1 MLSRFLICVYL
12 CSSVANSDLLI
23 RNATIIDVSA
33 GTATPQRFI
42 LIHNSQIAAIGPSV
56 HAPKATRIIDASG
69 KFVIPGL
76 WDMHVHLTARN
87 QLPAYPLHGVTGVR
101 DMGSDYD
108 RVNLWRG
115 EIEKGSLIGP
125 HIETCGPPLDGVPSG
140 DLKLPVR
147 VVRTPEEA
155 RTVFNQLDDESVD
168 FIGILPQLPR
178 DAYFALLERARKY
191 YSAVA
196 GDVPAGVSALEAVE
210 ARQKSIDHMSGI
222 LLACS
227 TEEKRLRQAY
237 VQALERGDRDALD
250 DLQTAAIETY
260 DPQKADTL
268 FRRMALFETRSV
280 PTLGEPHEKLLEMQR
295 AGVIILAG
303 TDGGKPGESLHEELE
318 LLVAAG
324 LTPAQA
330 LRSATL
336 EPAKYLNAAGSIG
349 TVEEGKAADLVILDA
364 DPLANI
370 RNTRRIAG
378 VVLAGKY
385 FNRRSLTLAVLKEVL
400 PNRDREGVGACAPS
414 VSAGTTLRYGA
425 PSVSAGTSSM
435 IGTNGP
441 SDPVQ

>member
-23 RNATIIDVSA
+23 RNATIIDVA
-33 GTATPQRFI
+33 TGRGTPQRSI
-42 LIHNSQIAAIGPSV
+42 LIHNSQIAAIGPSI
-56 HAPKATRIIDASG
+56 HALKATRIIDASG

-87 QLPAYPLHGVTGVR
+87 QLPAYPLHGITGVR

-140 DLKLPVR
+140 NPKLAVR
-147 VVRTPEEA
+147 VVHTPEEA

-178 DAYFALLERARKY
+178 DAYFALVERARKY

-196 GDVPAGVSALEAVE
+196 GDVPATVSALEAVE

-227 TEEKRLRQAY
+227 SEEKRLRKAY
-237 VQALERGDRDALD
+237 VEAIEQHDSDALEDF
-250 DLQTAAIETY
+250 QTAALETFNA
-260 DPQKADTL
+260 QKAETL
-268 FRRMALFETRSV
+268 FQRMALFETRSV
-280 PTLGEPHEKLLEMQR
+280 PTLAGSHEKLATLVLEMQR
-295 AGVIILAG
+295 AGVAILAG
-303 TDGGKPGESLHEELE
+303 SDGGKPGESLHQELE

-364 DPLANI
+364 DPLADI
-370 RNTRRIAG
+370 RNTRKIAG

-385 FNRRSLTLAVLKEVL
+385 FNRTTVKKYQQPVAYARGSE
-400 PNRDREGVGACAPS
+400 RGVTEP
-414 VSAGTTLRYGA
+414 R
-425 PSVSAGTSSM
+425 P
-435 IGTNGP
+435 
-441 SDPVQ
+441 

>member
-23 RNATIIDVSA
+23 RNATIIDVA
-33 GTATPQRFI
+33 TGRGTPQRSI

-87 QLPAYPLHGVTGVR
+87 QLPAYPLHGITGVR

-140 DLKLPVR
+140 NPKLAVR
-147 VVRTPEEA
+147 VVHTPEEA

-178 DAYFALLERARKY
+178 DAYFALVERARKY

-196 GDVPAGVSALEAVE
+196 GDVPATVSALEAVE

-227 TEEKRLRQAY
+227 SEEKRLRKAY
-237 VQALERGDRDALD
+237 VEAIEQHDSDALEDF
-250 DLQTAAIETY
+250 QTAALETFNA
-260 DPQKADTL
+260 QKAETL
-268 FRRMALFETRSV
+268 FQRMALFETRSV
-280 PTLGEPHEKLLEMQR
+280 PTLAGSHEKLATLVLEMQR
-295 AGVIILAG
+295 AGVAILAG
-303 TDGGKPGESLHEELE
+303 SDGGKPGESLHQELE

-364 DPLANI
+364 DPLADI
-370 RNTRRIAG
+370 RNTRKIAG

-385 FNRRSLTLAVLKEVL
+385 FNRTTVKKYQQPVAYARGSE
-400 PNRDREGVGACAPS
+400 RGVTEP
-414 VSAGTTLRYGA
+414 R
-425 PSVSAGTSSM
+425 P
-435 IGTNGP
+435 
-441 SDPVQ
+441 

>member
-227 TEEKRLRQAY
+227 SEEKRLRKAY
-237 VQALERGDRDALD
+237 VEAIEQHDSDALEDF
-250 DLQTAAIETY
+250 QTAALETFNA
-260 DPQKADTL
+260 QKAETL
-268 FRRMALFETRSV
+268 FQRMALFETRSV
-280 PTLGEPHEKLLEMQR
+280 PTLAGSHEKLATLVLEMQR
-295 AGVIILAG
+295 AGVAILAG
-303 TDGGKPGESLHEELE
+303 SDGGKPGESLHQELE
-318 LLVAAG
+318 ALVAAG

-400 PNRDREGVGACAPS
+400 PNRDREGVPMGLLAHQ
-414 VSAGTTLRYGA
+414 R
-425 PSVSAGTSSM
+425 
-435 IGTNGP
+435 
-441 SDPVQ
+441 

>member
-115 EIEKGSLIGP
+115 EIEKGSLVGP

-227 TEEKRLRQAY
+227 SEEKRLRKAY
-237 VQALERGDRDALD
+237 VEAIEQHDSDALEDF
-250 DLQTAAIETY
+250 QTAALETFNA
-260 DPQKADTL
+260 QKAETL
-268 FRRMALFETRSV
+268 FQRMALFETRSV
-280 PTLGEPHEKLLEMQR
+280 PTLAGSHEKLATLVLEMQR
-295 AGVIILAG
+295 AGVAILAG
-303 TDGGKPGESLHEELE
+303 SDGGKPGESLHQELE
-318 LLVAAG
+318 LLDAAG

-400 PNRDREGVGACAPS
+400 PNRDREGVPMGLLAHQ
-414 VSAGTTLRYGA
+414 R
-425 PSVSAGTSSM
+425 
-435 IGTNGP
+435 
-441 SDPVQ
+441 

>member
-23 RNATIIDVSA
+23 RNATIIDVA
-33 GTATPQRFI
+33 TGRGTPQRSI
-42 LIHNSQIAAIGPSV
+42 LIHNSQIAAIGPSI

-87 QLPAYPLHGVTGVR
+87 QLPAYPLHGITGVR

-115 EIEKGSLIGP
+115 EIEKGGLIGP
-125 HIETCGPPLDGVPSG
+125 HIETCGPPLDGVPSS
-140 DLKLPVR
+140 DLMLPVR

-155 RTVFNQLDDESVD
+155 RTAFNQLDDESVD

-178 DAYFALLERARKY
+178 DAYFALIERARKY

-196 GDVPAGVSALEAVE
+196 GDVPAGGSALEAVE

-227 TEEKRLRQAY
+227 SEEKRLRKAY
-237 VQALERGDRDALD
+237 VEAIEQHDSDALEDF
-250 DLQTAAIETY
+250 QTAALETFNA
-260 DPQKADTL
+260 QKAETL
-268 FRRMALFETRSV
+268 FQRMALFETRSV
-280 PTLGEPHEKLLEMQR
+280 PTLAGSHEKLATLVLEMQR
-295 AGVIILAG
+295 AGVAILAG
-303 TDGGKPGESLHEELE
+303 SDGGKPGESLHQELE

-364 DPLANI
+364 DPLADI
-370 RNTRRIAG
+370 RNTRKIAG

-400 PNRDREGVGACAPS
+400 PNRDREGVPLGLLAHQ
-414 VSAGTTLRYGA
+414 R
-425 PSVSAGTSSM
+425 
-435 IGTNGP
+435 
-441 SDPVQ
+441 

>member
-76 WDMHVHLTARN
+76 WDMHVHLTARD

-115 EIEKGSLIGP
+115 EIEKGGLIGP
-125 HIETCGPPLDGVPSG
+125 HIETCGPPLDGVPSS
-140 DLKLPVR
+140 DLMLPVR

-155 RTVFNQLDDESVD
+155 RTAFNQLDDESVD

-178 DAYFALLERARKY
+178 DAYFALIERARKY

-227 TEEKRLRQAY
+227 SEEKRLRKAY
-237 VQALERGDRDALD
+237 VEAIEQHDPDALEDF
-250 DLQTAAIETY
+250 QTAALETFNA
-260 DPQKADTL
+260 QKAETL
-268 FRRMALFETRSV
+268 FQRMALFETRSV
-280 PTLGEPHEKLLEMQR
+280 PTLAGSHEKLATLVLEMQR
-295 AGVIILAG
+295 AGVAILAG
-303 TDGGKPGESLHEELE
+303 SDGGKPGESLHQELE

-364 DPLANI
+364 DPLADI

-400 PNRDREGVGACAPS
+400 PNRDREK
-414 VSAGTTLRYGA
+414 L
-425 PSVSAGTSSM
+425 
-435 IGTNGP
+435 
-441 SDPVQ
+441 

>member
-1 MLSRFLICVYL
+1 MKWAVHACLLICVH
-12 CSSVANSDLLI
+12 SRSFAADNDLLI
-23 RNATIIDVSA
+23 RNATIIDVA
-33 GTATPQRFI
+33 TARGTPQRSI
-42 LIHNSQIAAIGPSV
+42 LIHNSQIVAIGPSIQ
-56 HAPKATRIIDASG
+56 APKATRIIDAGG

-115 EIEKGSLIGP
+115 EIEKGSLTGP
-125 HIETCGPPLDGVPSG
+125 HIETCGPALDGVPSG
-140 DLKLPVR
+140 DPKLPVR

-178 DAYFALLERARKY
+178 DAYFALIERARQY

-196 GDVPAGVSALEAVE
+196 GDVPATVSALEAVE
-210 ARQKSIDHMSGI
+210 ARQKSIDHMSAI

-237 VQALERGDRDALD
+237 VQALERGDREALD
-250 DLQTAAIETY
+250 DVETAAIETLNA
-260 DPQKADTL
+260 QKSETL
-268 FRRMALFETRSV
+268 FQRMALFETRSV
-280 PTLGEPHEKLLEMQR
+280 PALAESHEKLATLVLEMQR

-303 TDGGKPGESLHEELE
+303 SDGGKPGESLHQELE

-364 DPLANI
+364 DPLADI
-370 RNTRRIAG
+370 RNTRKIAG

-385 FNRRSLTLAVLKEVL
+385 SNRRSLTLAVRKEVL

-414 VSAGTTLRYGA
+414 E
-425 PSVSAGTSSM
+425 SAGTSSM

-441 SDPVQ
+441 FDPVQ